1 MYQAKYQVEGARRST
16 RRNKKAWLL
25 LIAVAA
31 MLLAVVGGTVAYLV
45 TRTKSKVN
53 TFTPSKVACS
63 VVETF
68 KNNVKSNVQ
77 VKNTGDTAA
86 YLRAAVLV
94 TWQDASGNVLGT
106 APVAGQDYSITMP
119 ASAKWA
125 QDDGDGFWYYSEA
138 VAPGASTE
146 ALIGECKP
154 LKAAPQ
160 AGYTLH
166 VEIVASA
173 IQSTLGTNA
182 QAAWAAAQAPVVGE

>member
-1 MYQAKYQVEGARRST
+1 MYQAKYQAEGARRST

-45 TRTKSKVN
+45 TRTNSKVN
-53 TFTPSKVACS
+53 TFTPSKVACA
-63 VVETF
+63 VEETF
-68 KNNVKSNVQ
+68 KNNVKSDVQ
-77 VKNTGDTAA
+77 VKNTGDTEA
-86 YLRAAVLV
+86 YLRAVVLV

-119 ASAKWA
+119 GSTKWA
-125 QDDGDGFWYYSEA
+125 QADGFWYYSEA

-146 ALIGECKP
+146 ALIGECRP

-173 IQSTLGTNA
+173 IQSTLGAKA

>member
-1 MYQAKYQVEGARRST
+1 MYQAKYQAEGARRST

-45 TRTKSKVN
+45 TRTNPKVN
-53 TFTPSKVACS
+53 TFTPSKVACL
-63 VVETF
+63 VEETF

-119 ASAKWA
+119 ASDKWA
-125 QDDGDGFWYYSEA
+125 QANDGFWYYSEA
-138 VAPGASTE
+138 VAPGAYTE

>member
-1 MYQAKYQVEGARRST
+1 M
-16 RRNKKAWLL
+16 
-25 LIAVAA
+25 
-31 MLLAVVGGTVAYLV
+31 
-45 TRTKSKVN
+45 
-53 TFTPSKVACS
+53 
-63 VVETF
+63 
-68 KNNVKSNVQ
+68 
-77 VKNTGDTAA
+77 KNTGDTAA

-125 QDDGDGFWYYSEA
+125 QAKEGFWYYSEA

-182 QAAWAAAQAPVVGE
+182 QTAWAAAQAPVVGE

>member
-1 MYQAKYQVEGARRST
+1 MYQAKYQVEGAGRST

-45 TRTKSKVN
+45 TRTNSKVN

-119 ASAKWA
+119 ASGKWA
-125 QDDGDGFWYYSEA
+125 QANDGFWYYSEA

-146 ALIGECKP
+146 ALIGECQP

-182 QAAWAAAQAPVVGE
+182 QTAWAAAQAPVVGE

>member
-1 MYQAKYQVEGARRST
+1 MYQAKYQAQGARRST

-45 TRTKSKVN
+45 TRTNSKVN

-86 YLRAAVLV
+86 YLRAAVIV
-94 TWQDASGNVLGT
+94 TWQDANGNVLGT
-106 APVAGQDYSITMP
+106 APVAGQDYSIAMP

-125 QDDGDGFWYYSEA
+125 KDDGDGFWYYSEA

-146 ALIGECKP
+146 ALIKNCEP
-154 LKAAPQ
+154 LEAAPQ

-173 IQSTLGTNA
+173 IQSTLGTSA
-182 QAAWAAAQAPVVGE
+182 QTAWAAAQAPVVGE

>member
-1 MYQAKYQVEGARRST
+1 MYQAKYQAEGARRST

-45 TRTKSKVN
+45 TRTNSKVN
-53 TFTPSKVACS
+53 TFTPSKVACL
-63 VVETF
+63 VEETF

-106 APVAGQDYSITMP
+106 APVAEQDYSITMP

-125 QDDGDGFWYYSEA
+125 QAMMASGTIA
-138 VAPGASTE
+138 RQLAPGASTE
-146 ALIGECKP
+146 ALIGECQP

>member
-1 MYQAKYQVEGARRST
+1 MYQAKYQVEGAGRST

-45 TRTKSKVN
+45 TRTSPEVN

-106 APVAGQDYSITMP
+106 APAIRCMWKSSLPQSR
-119 ASAKWA
+119 AHWA
-125 QDDGDGFWYYSEA
+125 QMRRL
-138 VAPGASTE
+138 PGR
-146 ALIGECKP
+146 P
-154 LKAAPQ
+154 LRRR
-160 AGYTLH
+160 
-166 VEIVASA
+166 
-173 IQSTLGTNA
+173 
-182 QAAWAAAQAPVVGE
+182 

>member
-1 MYQAKYQVEGARRST
+1 MYQAKYQAEGARRST

-45 TRTKSKVN
+45 TRTNSKVN
-53 TFTPSKVACS
+53 TFTPSKLACS

-86 YLRAAVLV
+86 YLRAAVIV
-94 TWQDASGNVLGT
+94 TWQDANGNVLGT
-106 APVAGQDYSITMP
+106 APVKGQDYSITMP
-119 ASAKWA
+119 ANGKWA

-146 ALIGECKP
+146 ALIEKCEP
-154 LKAAPQ
+154 LEAAPQ

-173 IQSTLGTNA
+173 IQSTLGTSA
-182 QAAWAAAQAPVVGE
+182 QAAWAAAQSPVVGE

>member
-1 MYQAKYQVEGARRST
+1 MYQAKYQAEGAGRST

-45 TRTKSKVN
+45 TRTNPKVN

-125 QDDGDGFWYYSEA
+125 QADGFWYYSEA

-146 ALIGECKP
+146 ALIGECQP

>member
-45 TRTKSKVN
+45 TRTSPEVN

-86 YLRAAVLV
+86 YLRAAVIV

-119 ASAKWA
+119 ASGKWA
-125 QDDGDGFWYYSEA
+125 QANDGFWYYSEA

-146 ALIGECKP
+146 ALIGECQP

-182 QAAWAAAQAPVVGE
+182 QTAWAAAQAPVVGE

>member
-1 MYQAKYQVEGARRST
+1 MYQAKYQAEGARRST

-45 TRTKSKVN
+45 TRTSPEVN
-53 TFTPSKVACS
+53 TFTPSKVACL
-63 VVETF
+63 VEETL

-86 YLRAAVLV
+86 YLRAAVIV
-94 TWQDASGNVLGT
+94 TWQDANGNVLGT
-106 APVAGQDYSITMP
+106 APMAGQDYSITMS
-119 ASAKWA
+119 ASDKWE
-125 QDDGDGFWYYSEA
+125 QTDGFWYYSEA

-182 QAAWAAAQAPVVGE
+182 QTAWAAAQAPVVGE